1 MAVTVSVAS
10 LPRQE
15 GSSQPWIN
23 DIPAPPE
30 FGLELL
36 KVPEGSPM
44 HIDLLLQSV
53 SEGVLVQG
61 TADVHLVGQCARCLR
76 DIADDYREQITEL
89 VYYPERKAAFL
100 EEGDEEVEESQ
111 EIVDDSFD
119 LEAMLRD
126 SIVPNLPFRPLCR
139 PDCPGLCPEC
149 GERWDDLPEDHH
161 HDHFDSRFDGLAA
174 LQAQMEA
181 DQMGAD
187 ESEQDQA

>member
-15 GSSQPWIN
+15 GSSQPWVN

-76 DIADDYREQITEL
+76 DIEDDYREQITEL

>member
-15 GSSQPWIN
+15 GSSQPWVN

-100 EEGDEEVEESQ
+100 EE
-111 EIVDDSFD
+111 
-119 LEAMLRD
+119 
-126 SIVPNLPFRPLCR
+126 
-139 PDCPGLCPEC
+139 
-149 GERWDDLPEDHH
+149 
-161 HDHFDSRFDGLAA
+161 
-174 LQAQMEA
+174 
-181 DQMGAD
+181 
-187 ESEQDQA
+187 